1 MATDAPAEEP
11 SATWASLGVC
21 DTLCEACTGL
31 GWKEPTA
38 IQRESLP
45 AALDNKDV
53 IGLAETGS
61 GKTAAFAIPILQS
74 LLDTPRR
81 IFALVLA
88 PTRELAYQINE
99 QFEALGADIGLKTA
113 VIVGGVDIM
122 TQAVAL
128 ARKPHVIIATP
139 GRIVDHLENTKVRAV
154 FSAPC
159 RAPPRPSPRCAR
171 GIGEEEPHFSLLAPR
186 GRVSTSARSSTW

>member
-1 MATDAPAEEP
+1 MAKPEKP
-11 SATWASLGVC
+11 GATWASLGVC
-21 DTLCEACTGL
+21 NTLCEACAGL

-45 AALDNKDV
+45 ASLDNKDV

-139 GRIVDHLENTKVRAV
+139 GRIVDHLENTKVRPV
-154 FSAPC
+154 FSARG
-159 RAPPRPSPRCAR
+159 RAPPRPRAGRAHVTAR
-171 GIGEEEPHFSLLAPR
+171 IMCYS
-186 GRVSTSARSSTW
+186 